1 MEGGGGGEGV
11 RDKNLVRRK
20 STGEM
25 IFHDG
30 ADEQI
35 LGW

>member
-1 MEGGGGGEGV
+1 ME

-25 IFHDG
+25 IFPGG